1 MVDAFRAQL
10 DALMGVDRNGDRV
23 RARGTRRWRA
33 RAADARCMAQGAAK
47 KDYRDKSVCRYY
59 LEGMC
64 PCDLFVNT
72 VRCGGGWRRSKAGT
86 LSARRRGR

>member
-1 MVDAFRAQL
+1 
-10 DALMGVDRNGDRV
+10 
-23 RARGTRRWRA
+23 
-33 RAADARCMAQGAAK
+33 MAQGAAK

-72 VRCGGGWRRSKAGT
+72 VRCGGGRRRSKAGT